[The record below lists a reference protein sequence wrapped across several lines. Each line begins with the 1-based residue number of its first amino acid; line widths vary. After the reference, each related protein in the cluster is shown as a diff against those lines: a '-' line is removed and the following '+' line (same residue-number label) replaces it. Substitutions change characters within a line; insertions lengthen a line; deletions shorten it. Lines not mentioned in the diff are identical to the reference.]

1 MSDSDLVALDHPT
14 VVRTR
19 ETWVSYL
26 QLCVWGIFL
35 FPFAPSTALLRDEL
49 HLSRTVEGF
58 YGTALAIGG
67 MAGGF
72 VAPRIVSRVG
82 RGNLMRVGSIVA
94 ILGLF
99 LFIGAHVY
107 ILTLIGLVVGCFGA
121 SNAMVGINAFITE
134 QQGLAAPRSLTEA
147 NGFASGLGLIGPLLV
162 GGFVA
167 IGWGWRPALLVTI
180 AGYAL
185 TEILRGRSVSRYDAR
200 HGHSHNEPGHEPAG
214 PLPTLYWFAFVV
226 IITITGTEF
235 CMTLWGSDLLRDRAG
250 MGQAAAA
257 ASLASIVGGMTIGR
271 LAGAPFLSRYD
282 PERALVGAFVFAGIG
297 FGIAWVS
304 TQAIVMI
311 VGYVIA
317 GMGIGLHWPLGV
329 GRAIRASAGR
339 TDRGAGFTL
348 IAASL
353 ASGLMPL
360 ILGAVSDRVGVHT
373 AFLIVPILMCTAVTL
388 ILLRPV
394 AVVVAEDPDA

>member
-1 MSDSDLVALDHPT
+1 MTSRDIVATQHPE

-26 QLCVWGIFL
+26 QLSIWGVFL
-35 FPFAPSTALLRDEL
+35 FTFAPTTALLRDEL
-49 HLSRTVEGF
+49 HLSRTIEGF
-58 YGTALAIGG
+58 YGTALAVGG

-72 VAPRIVSRVG
+72 LAPRIVSQVG
-82 RGNLMRVGSIVA
+82 RGTLMRAGSAVA
-94 ILGLF
+94 VIGLLIF
-99 LFIGAHVY
+99 VSAHVFA
-107 ILTLIGLVVGCFGA
+107 LTLIGLAVASFGA
-121 SNAMVGINAFITE
+121 AGTIVGVNAFITE

-147 NGFASGLGLIGPLLV
+147 NGVASGLGLIGPLLV
-162 GGFVA
+162 GGSVA
-167 IGWGWRPALLVTI
+167 LGWGWRPAVLV
-180 AGYAL
+180 AVLGYVMVEA
-185 TEILRGRSVSRYDAR
+185 LRGRHISTYDAR
-200 HGHSHNEPGHEPAG
+200 HGHSHNQPGHEPSG
-214 PLPTLYWFAFVV
+214 RLPTLYWFAFAV

-257 ASLASIVGGMTIGR
+257 ASLASIVGGMTLGR

-282 PERALVGAFVFAGIG
+282 PERALIGAFILAEAGFA
-297 FGIAWVS
+297 IAWTS
-304 TQAIVMI
+304 TNPLVMI
-311 VGYVIA
+311 IGYVIT

-348 IAASL
+348 IASSL

-360 ILGAVSDRVGVHT
+360 ALGAISDRVGVHT
-373 AFLIVPILMCTAVTL
+373 AFLIVPLLMSTAIAL
-388 ILLRPV
+388 IVLRPV
-394 AVVVAEDPDA
+394 AAVIAEDPET